1 MSDICILFAVGG
13 TVAEASQMN
22 PRVLLDFLEVLEI
35 WVPHLKSSER
45 RIPKVGAVV
54 VNSLPSHGPHRLPPT
69 QHHQLRFLE
78 LNTAVLAT
86 VFSRPAF
93 AALNVSRDR
102 FLISAND
109 VPALVAGKFDLVL

>member
-13 TVAEASQMN
+13 SDRGLSDESEGAVGHLGSVGDVGA
-22 PRVLLDFLEVLEI
+22 PLEI
-35 WVPHLKSSER
+35 FREENT
-45 RIPKVGAVV
+45 KVGAVD
-54 VNSLPSHGPHRLPPT
+54 VNSLPSHGPHRLPPA

-86 VFSRPAF
+86 VLSRTAF

-102 FLISAND
+102 FFDQCERCSCIGG
-109 VPALVAGKFDLVL
+109 GKA

>member
-22 PRVLLDFLEVLEI
+22 PRVLLDFLEVLEM
-35 WVPHLKSSER
+35 WMLHLRSSER
-45 RIPKVGAVV
+45 EENTKVEAVD
-54 VNSLPSHGPHRLPPT
+54 VNSLPSHCPHRLPPT

-93 AALNVSRDR
+93 AAFNVLRDR
-102 FLISAND
+102 FLT
-109 VPALVAGKFDLVL
+109 

>member
-1 MSDICILFAVGG
+1 MHVVCSGRDSGRGFSDESEGAVG
-13 TVAEASQMN
+13 
-22 PRVLLDFLEVLEI
+22 LLGSVGDVGAPLEI
-35 WVPHLKSSER
+35 FREENT
-45 RIPKVGAVV
+45 KVGAVD

-78 LNTAVLAT
+78 LNTAVPAI

-102 FLISAND
+102 FLTSAND
-109 VPALVAGKFDLVL
+109 VPALVGGKVDLVL